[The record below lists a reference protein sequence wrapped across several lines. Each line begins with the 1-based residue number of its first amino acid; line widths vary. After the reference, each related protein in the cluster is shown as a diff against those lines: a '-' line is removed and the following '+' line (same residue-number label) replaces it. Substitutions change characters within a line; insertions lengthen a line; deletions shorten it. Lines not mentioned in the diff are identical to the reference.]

1 MREEDTFGEWFNRL
15 LLEAEIMDPRYPVKG
30 LCVWLPY
37 GMELRNRVLSV
48 IRGLLQETGHRE
60 VLFPLLIP
68 EDAFR
73 KEGEHIRGFEDQ
85 VYWVTRGGGEELD
98 VKLVLRPT
106 SETSM
111 YPMFSLWI
119 RSHTDLPLKVFQVV
133 SVFRYETKMTK
144 PMIRMREVT
153 TFKEAHTVHSSRE
166 EAEAQVREAISLYS
180 RFFDGLC
187 LPYLVSRRPRWDTF
201 AGAEYSVAFDTLLP
215 DGKMLQ
221 IGTVHYLGQNFSR
234 VFDIRF
240 QRPDGTHEYA
250 YQTCYGISERVV
262 AATLVLHADEVGPC
276 LPPSLAPIQVVIVPI
291 PFKEEREPEAYSEE
305 VRRRLEE
312 RGFRVVLDRRNLR
325 PGNKFYYW
333 ERRGVPLRLE
343 VGPRES
349 SSRTVTLV
357 RRDRR
362 ERREVPLE
370 GLPEVLSQTVRE
382 MEEEMRE
389 RAWRRMEERIRR
401 VSTLQEAGRTAGEG
415 GAVRIP
421 LCGEECARRAE
432 EETGLQV
439 LGEELEG
446 EGGNCA
452 VCGKPGR
459 SFLMGKSY

>member
-15 LLEAEIMDPRYPVKG
+15 ILEAEIMDPRYPVKG

-37 GMELRNRVLSV
+37 GMELRNRILSV
-48 IRGLLQETGHRE
+48 IRGLLLEKGHRE

-68 EDAFR
+68 EDLFR
-73 KEGEHIRGFEDQ
+73 KEEEHIRGFGEQ

-106 SETSM
+106 SETAM

-166 EAEAQVREAISLYS
+166 EAEAQVKEAVSLYS
-180 RFFDGLC
+180 RFFERLC
-187 LPYLVSRRPRWDTF
+187 LPYVVTRRPKWDTF
-201 AGAEYSVAFDTLLP
+201 AGADYSLAFDTLLP
-215 DGKMLQ
+215 DGRVLQ
-221 IGTVHYLGQNFSR
+221 IGTVHFLGQNFSR
-234 VFDIRF
+234 VFEIKF
-240 QRPDGTHEYA
+240 QKPDGTHEYA
-250 YQTCYGISERVV
+250 HQTCYGISERVV
-262 AATLVLHADEVGPC
+262 AATLVLHADGVGPC
-276 LPPSLAPIQVVIVPI
+276 LPPSVAPVQVVIVPI
-291 PFKEEREPEAYSEE
+291 PFKEEKEPELFSEE
-305 VRRRLEE
+305 VRKRLEE
-312 RGFRVVLDRRNLR
+312 GGFRVVLDGRNLR

-357 RRDRR
+357 RRDRK

-370 GLPEVLSQTVRE
+370 ELHAVLSRTMEE
-382 MEEEMRE
+382 MEEEMRR
-389 RAWRRMEERIRR
+389 RAWEKMEGRIRR
-401 VSTLQEAGRTAGEG
+401 APDLKGAVEAVREG
-415 GAVRIP
+415 GMARICF
-421 LCGEECARRAE
+421 CGEECAGKAE
-432 EETGLQV
+432 EETGFQV
-439 LGEELEG
+439 LGEEVGG
-446 EGGNCA
+446 EAGKCA
-452 VCGKPGR
+452 LCGKPGR
-459 SFLMGKSY
+459 TFLMGKSY

>member
-1 MREEDTFGEWFNRL
+1 MSEDTFGEWFNRL

-37 GMELRNRVLSV
+37 GMELRERVLSV
-48 IRGLLQETGHRE
+48 MRGLLRETGHRE

-68 EDAFR
+68 EDFFR
-73 KEGEHIRGFEDQ
+73 KEGEHIRGFENQ

-119 RSHTDLPLKVFQVV
+119 RSHADLPLKVFQVV

-166 EAEAQVREAISLYS
+166 EAEEQVREAVSLYS
-180 RFFDGLC
+180 RFFDRLC
-187 LPYLVSRRPRWDTF
+187 VPYLITRRPSWDTF
-201 AGAEYSVAFDTLLP
+201 AGAEYSLAFDTLLP
-215 DGKMLQ
+215 DGRMLQ

-240 QRPDGTHEYA
+240 QKPDGTHEYA

-262 AATLVLHADEVGPC
+262 AALLVLHADEVGPC

-291 PFKEEREPEAYSEE
+291 PFKGEREPETYSEE
-305 VRRRLEE
+305 VRGRLE
-312 RGFRVVLDRRNLR
+312 GKFRVVLDSRDLR

-333 ERRGVPLRLE
+333 ERRGVPIRLE
-343 VGPRES
+343 VGPREA

-362 ERREVPLE
+362 GRREVPLE
-370 GLPEVLSQTVRE
+370 GLEEALSGTMRE
-382 MEEEMRE
+382 MEEEMRK
-389 RAWRRMEERIRR
+389 RARERMEGRMRE
-401 VSTLQEAGRTAGEG
+401 VSSLEEAGRIIGEG
-415 GAVRIP
+415 GAARVP
-421 LCGEECARRAE
+421 LCGEGCARRVE
-432 EETGLQV
+432 EETGAQV
-439 LGEELEG
+439 LGEEVGGKEG
-446 EGGNCA
+446 AC
-452 VCGKPGR
+452 VLCGRPGR
-459 SFLMGKSY
+459 IFVVGRSY